1 MSSTSRANGAT
12 SPKAASNKWQF
23 VNVNEPKKNQDKGI
37 ISVVRAHAMR
47 NVRRKQRME
56 LTAQHQKRLKAQAPR
71 SDRADSNATAEYS
84 VQKNPDDWPIGDK
97 ADLDWS
103 MSLRE
108 MLSKL
113 ESTNL
118 GHLASRKEAE
128 VAAEYDQ
135 DAQRPDYWQSH
146 SEDETRASKRV
157 TLGTHGP
164 ESPKSLV
171 GDGVFDPFDVM
182 PISGCASY
190 NSHALNHF
198 ASIIGLNCVPVR
210 QGMGQ
215 STLTKRWLPHA
226 LQDSTLFLATLT
238 FAEVHLGILSGNHK
252 SPRALLHKGNSI
264 KAVNAKLR
272 DQKLALSN
280 EAIGAVAM
288 LAAMESILGN
298 YKELRIHMSG
308 LQTMVHMRGGLQ
320 SLGWGGVLHMFI
332 SWQDLLSSEMIV
344 SAPLDGKRPCCPVFR
359 RSLPYS
365 NPIFPEL
372 GLSTELCGEIATSFQ
387 DMQYLTQTNKIGEK
401 SRGAFDMLSF
411 CKLRT
416 DVVHRLLSFSNQKL
430 ASEMTNLDYDIEICR
445 LAALIYVKVA
455 LHMYAPL
462 SAMTQNLKAQLMH
475 LITQGEAN
483 STIDLATRQRPN
495 SITWALFI
503 GGIHSLNNKEEEWFA
518 LRLARGFR
526 VSGVETWTEMEERLG
541 QICWLD
547 ELNTPTCRSLWRK
560 VEGIQAEYW
569 AHQVRDAASDWDRK
583 GPFTVIITLRRRLT
597 RH

>member
-190 NSHALNHF
+190 NSHALNHCRC
-198 ASIIGLNCVPVR
+198 L
-210 QGMGQ
+210 
-215 STLTKRWLPHA
+215 
-226 LQDSTLFLATLT
+226 
-238 FAEVHLGILSGNHK
+238 ILSTFLFGHSRLEPK
-252 SPRALLHKGNSI
+252 
-264 KAVNAKLR
+264 
-272 DQKLALSN
+272 
-280 EAIGAVAM
+280 
-288 LAAMESILGN
+288 
-298 YKELRIHMSG
+298 
-308 LQTMVHMRGGLQ
+308 
-320 SLGWGGVLHMFI
+320 VLHLI
-332 SWQDLLSSEMIV
+332 ILL
-344 SAPLDGKRPCCPVFR
+344 
-359 RSLPYS
+359 
-365 NPIFPEL
+365 
-372 GLSTELCGEIATSFQ
+372 
-387 DMQYLTQTNKIGEK
+387 
-401 SRGAFDMLSF
+401 
-411 CKLRT
+411 
-416 DVVHRLLSFSNQKL
+416 
-430 ASEMTNLDYDIEICR
+430 
-445 LAALIYVKVA
+445 
-455 LHMYAPL
+455 
-462 SAMTQNLKAQLMH
+462 
-475 LITQGEAN
+475 
-483 STIDLATRQRPN
+483 
-495 SITWALFI
+495 
-503 GGIHSLNNKEEEWFA
+503 IHSRFDHWSQLCTCQAGYGSEHSHEEMAAPCFARLDPFSRHPDFRGSTSGDSVWKSQKPKSSTSQRQLNQGCECE
-518 LRLARGFR
+518 
-526 VSGVETWTEMEERLG
+526 
-541 QICWLD
+541 I
-547 ELNTPTCRSLWRK
+547 
-560 VEGIQAEYW
+560 EGSKAC
-569 AHQVRDAASDWDRK
+569 AV
-583 GPFTVIITLRRRLT
+583 
-597 RH
+597 